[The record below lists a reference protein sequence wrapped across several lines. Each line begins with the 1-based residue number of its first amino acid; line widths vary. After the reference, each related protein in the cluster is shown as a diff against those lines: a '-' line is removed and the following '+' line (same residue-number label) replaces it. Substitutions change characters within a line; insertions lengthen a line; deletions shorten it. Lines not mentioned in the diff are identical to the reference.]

1 MASQLGTLLAL
12 SRVGGVMKANSIV
25 ILAMLMAMMP
35 ITLSAQVKPGDGS
48 ANAPIVIPD
57 SAQDD
62 TALKDAQSA
71 SDVVP
76 RDPKEFLQEYEAEMQ
91 AITQRFAAAL
101 VSVTEAVG
109 RGELTS
115 EQGQKITTELYQVA
129 QMRFELLGA
138 WRIMVEHDLAQVP
151 TAAAPPAP
159 AINEN
164 REIVMVALPFSSFEL
179 NPSLAEYLNLSQSQI
194 EAIQQVMARER
205 GNVQPLIAQLKAAKE
220 KLLAADARQPND
232 KNIKVLADTQA
243 GLLAKLI
250 VANAQM
256 QSKIYKL
263 LTPEQQGKLDNLKR
277 SNESAA
283 IVASAK

>member
-1 MASQLGTLLAL
+1 MKVKSVAILG
-12 SRVGGVMKANSIV
+12 V
-25 ILAMLMAMMP
+25 LMAMMP
-35 ITLSAQVKPGDGS
+35 ITLSAQIKSGDGS
-48 ANAPIVIPD
+48 SKASIVIPD
-57 SAQDD
+57 SAQHD

-71 SDVVP
+71 PDVVP
-76 RDPKEFLQEYEAEMQ
+76 RDPKELLQEYEAEMQ

-101 VSVTEAVG
+101 VTVTEAVG
-109 RGELTS
+109 RGELPS

-205 GNVQPLIAQLKAAKE
+205 GNVQPLIAQLKTAKE
-220 KLLAADARQPND
+220 KLLAADTRQPNY

-243 GLLAKLI
+243 GLLAKFI

-263 LTPEQQGKLDNLKR
+263 LTPEQQEKLDYLKR
-277 SNESAA
+277 SNEPAA
-283 IVASAK
+283 IVASAR

>member
-1 MASQLGTLLAL
+1 
-12 SRVGGVMKANSIV
+12 MKANSIV

-35 ITLSAQVKPGDGS
+35 ITLSAQVKPGAGS

-62 TALKDAQSA
+62 TALKDVQSA
-71 SDVVP
+71 SV
-76 RDPKEFLQEYEAEMQ
+76 
-91 AITQRFAAAL
+91 L

-138 WRIMVEHDLAQVP
+138 WRIMMEHDLAQVP
-151 TAAAPPAP
+151 TAVAPPAP
-159 AINEN
+159 AIDEN

-232 KNIKVLADTQA
+232 KNIKVLANTQA

-250 VANAQM
+250 VANSRM
-256 QSKIYKL
+256 QSEIYKL
-263 LTPEQQGKLDNLKR
+263 LTPEQQEKLDYLKR
-277 SNESAA
+277 SNEPAT

>member
-1 MASQLGTLLAL
+1 
-12 SRVGGVMKANSIV
+12 MKAKSIV
-25 ILAMLMAMMP
+25 ILAVLMAMMP
-35 ITLSAQVKPGDGS
+35 ITLSAQSKPADGS

-57 SAQDD
+57 SSQDD
-62 TALKDAQSA
+62 TALKDVQSA
-71 SDVVP
+71 PDAAS
-76 RDPKEFLQEYEAEMQ
+76 RDPKKLLQAYEAEME

-115 EQGQKITTELYQVA
+115 EQGQEITTELYQVA

-138 WRIMVEHDLAQVP
+138 WSVMLEHDLARVP
-151 TAAAPPAP
+151 TAAAPATPALD
-159 AINEN
+159 EN
-164 REIVMVALPFSSFEL
+164 SEIVMVALPFSSFEL
-179 NPSLAEYLNLSQSQI
+179 NTSLAKYLNLSQSQI

-205 GNVQPLIAQLKAAKE
+205 GNLQPLIAQLKAAKE
-220 KLLAADARQPND
+220 KLLATDARQPND

-250 VANAQM
+250 VANARM

-283 IVASAK
+283 IVAGVR

>member
-1 MASQLGTLLAL
+1 
-12 SRVGGVMKANSIV
+12 MKAKSIV
-25 ILAMLMAMMP
+25 ILAVLMAMMP
-35 ITLSAQVKPGDGS
+35 ITLSAQSKPADGS

-57 SAQDD
+57 SSQDD
-62 TALKDAQSA
+62 TALKDVQSA
-71 SDVVP
+71 PDAAS
-76 RDPKEFLQEYEAEMQ
+76 RDPKKLLQAYDAEME

-138 WRIMVEHDLAQVP
+138 WSVMLEHDLERVP
-151 TAAAPPAP
+151 TVAAPATPAVDQN
-159 AINEN
+159 NE
-164 REIVMVALPFSSFEL
+164 IIMVALPFSSFEL
-179 NPSLAEYLNLSQSQI
+179 NTSLAEYLNLSQSQI

-232 KNIKVLADTQA
+232 KNIKALAVTQA

-250 VANAQM
+250 VANARM
-256 QSKIYKL
+256 QSEIYKL
-263 LTPEQQGKLDNLKR
+263 LTPEQQEKLDHLKR

-283 IVASAK
+283 TVASAR

>member
-1 MASQLGTLLAL
+1 
-12 SRVGGVMKANSIV
+12 MKANSIV

-76 RDPKEFLQEYEAEMQ
+76 RDPKELLQEYEAEMQ

-220 KLLAADARQPND
+220 KLLAADARQLND

-250 VANAQM
+250 VANSRM
-256 QSKIYKL
+256 QSEIYKL
-263 LTPEQQGKLDNLKR
+263 LTPEQQKKLDYLKR
-277 SNESAA
+277 SNEPAT

>member
-1 MASQLGTLLAL
+1 
-12 SRVGGVMKANSIV
+12 MKAKSIV
-25 ILAMLMAMMP
+25 ILAMLTAMMP
-35 ITLSAQVKPGDGS
+35 ITLSAQIKSGDGS

-57 SAQDD
+57 SAQGD

-71 SDVVP
+71 SDVVL
-76 RDPKEFLQEYEAEMQ
+76 RDPKELLQKYEADME

-115 EQGQKITTELYQVA
+115 GRGQKITTELYQVA

-138 WRIMVEHDLAQVP
+138 WRSMLEHDLAQVP

-159 AINEN
+159 ALDEN
-164 REIVMVALPFSSFEL
+164 NQTVMVALPFSSFEL
-179 NPSLAEYLNLSQSQI
+179 NTSLAEYLTLSQSQI
-194 EAIQQVMARER
+194 EAIQQVMAYER

-250 VANAQM
+250 VANARM
-256 QSKIYKL
+256 QSEIYKL
-263 LTPEQQGKLDNLKR
+263 LTPEQQEKLDHLKR
-277 SNESAA
+277 GNESAA

>member
-1 MASQLGTLLAL
+1 
-12 SRVGGVMKANSIV
+12 MKEKSIV
-25 ILAMLMAMMP
+25 ILAVLLAMVP
-35 ITLSAQVKPGDGS
+35 ITLSAQSKPGDGS
-48 ANAPIVIPD
+48 ANAPIVMPD
-57 SAQDD
+57 SSHDD
-62 TALKDAQSA
+62 TALNDAQSA

-76 RDPKEFLQEYEAEMQ
+76 RDPKELLHEYEAEMQ
-91 AITQRFAAAL
+91 AITQKFAAAL

-115 EQGQKITTELYQVA
+115 EQGQKFTTELYQVA

-151 TAAAPPAP
+151 TAAAPATPD
-159 AINEN
+159 EN
-164 REIVMVALPFSSFEL
+164 NQTVMVELPFSSFEL

-205 GNVQPLIAQLKAAKE
+205 GNVQPLIAQLKTAKE
-220 KLLAADARQPND
+220 KLLAADAREPND
-232 KNIKVLADTQA
+232 KNIKILADTQA

-250 VANAQM
+250 VSNARM

-263 LTPEQQGKLDNLKR
+263 LTPEQQEKLDHLKR

-283 IVASAK
+283 VVASAR

>member
-1 MASQLGTLLAL
+1 
-12 SRVGGVMKANSIV
+12 MKAKSIA
-25 ILAMLMAMMP
+25 ILAVLTGMMP
-35 ITLSAQVKPGDGS
+35 ITLSAQVKTGDGS

-76 RDPKEFLQEYEAEMQ
+76 RDPKELLQEYEAEME

-101 VSVTEAVG
+101 GRITEAVG

-138 WRIMVEHDLAQVP
+138 WSAMLEHDLAQVP

-179 NPSLAEYLNLSQSQI
+179 NTSLAEYLNLSQSQI

-205 GNVQPLIAQLKAAKE
+205 GNVQPVIAQLKAAKE
-220 KLLAADARQPND
+220 KPLAADARQPND

-243 GLLAKLI
+243 VLLAKLI
-250 VANAQM
+250 VTNARM

-263 LTPEQQGKLDNLKR
+263 LTQEQQGKLDYLKR

>member
-1 MASQLGTLLAL
+1 
-12 SRVGGVMKANSIV
+12 MKVKSIV
-25 ILAMLMAMMP
+25 ILAVLLAMMP
-35 ITLSAQVKPGDGS
+35 ITLSAQSKPADGS

-57 SAQDD
+57 SSQDD
-62 TALKDAQSA
+62 TALTEAQNVR
-71 SDVVP
+71 DVVP
-76 RDPKEFLQEYEAEMQ
+76 RDPKELLQEYETEME

-115 EQGQKITTELYQVA
+115 EQGQKISTELYQVA

-138 WRIMVEHDLAQVP
+138 WSVMLEHDLARVP
-151 TAAAPPAP
+151 TAAAQATPDED
-159 AINEN
+159 N
-164 REIVMVALPFSSFEL
+164 EIVMVASPFSSFEL
-179 NPSLAEYLNLSQSQI
+179 NASLAEYLNLSQSQI
-194 EAIQQVMARER
+194 EAIQQVMALER

-220 KLLAADARQPND
+220 KLLATDARQPND

-250 VANAQM
+250 VANARM

-263 LTPEQQGKLDNLKR
+263 LTPEQQEKLDNLKR

-283 IVASAK
+283 ILASAK

>member
-1 MASQLGTLLAL
+1 
-12 SRVGGVMKANSIV
+12 MKAKSIV
-25 ILAMLMAMMP
+25 ILALLMGMMP
-35 ITLSAQVKPGDGS
+35 ITLSAQVESGDDS
-48 ANAPIVIPD
+48 ANAPVVILD
-57 SAQDD
+57 SAQDG
-62 TALKDAQSA
+62 TALKDGQSA
-71 SDVVP
+71 PDAVS
-76 RDPKEFLQEYEAEMQ
+76 RGPKELLQEYEAEME
-91 AITQRFAAAL
+91 AMTQRFAADVLGIA
-101 VSVTEAVG
+101 EAV
-109 RGELTS
+109 RREELTS
-115 EQGQKITTELYQVA
+115 EQGQKVTTELYQVS

-194 EAIQQVMARER
+194 EAIQQVTARER

-250 VANAQM
+250 VANARM
-256 QSKIYKL
+256 QSEIYKL
-263 LTPEQQGKLDNLKR
+263 LAPEQQRKLDYLKR

-283 IVASAK
+283 VVARAD

>member
-1 MASQLGTLLAL
+1 
-12 SRVGGVMKANSIV
+12 MKAKSIA
-25 ILAMLMAMMP
+25 ILAVLTGMMP

-62 TALKDAQSA
+62 TALRDAQSA
-71 SDVVP
+71 PDSVAP
-76 RDPKEFLQEYEAEMQ
+76 DPKEMLQGYEAEME

-101 VSVTEAVG
+101 GSITEAVG

-115 EQGQKITTELYQVA
+115 DQGQKITTELYQVA
-129 QMRFELLGA
+129 RMRFELLGA
-138 WRIMVEHDLAQVP
+138 WRAMLEHDLVRVP
-151 TAAAPPAP
+151 TAVAPPAP
-159 AINEN
+159 ALNEN
-164 REIVMVALPFSSFEL
+164 NEIVMVALPFSSFEL
-179 NPSLAEYLNLSQSQI
+179 NPSLAESLNLSQSQI

-250 VANAQM
+250 VANARM
-256 QSKIYKL
+256 QSEIYKL
-263 LTPEQQGKLDNLKR
+263 LTPEQQEKLDHLKR

-283 IVASAK
+283 IVARAR

>member
-1 MASQLGTLLAL
+1 MS
-12 SRVGGVMKANSIV
+12 
-25 ILAMLMAMMP
+25 
-35 ITLSAQVKPGDGS
+35 
-48 ANAPIVIPD
+48 
-57 SAQDD
+57 
-62 TALKDAQSA
+62 
-71 SDVVP
+71 VP
-76 RDPKEFLQEYEAEMQ
+76 RDPKELLQEYEAEMQ
-91 AITQRFAAAL
+91 AITQRFAAVL

-138 WRIMVEHDLAQVP
+138 WRIMMERDLAQVP

-164 REIVMVALPFSSFEL
+164 RETVMVALPFSSFEL

-194 EAIQQVMARER
+194 EAIQQVMATRTGKRSASDCATESR
-205 GNVQPLIAQLKAAKE
+205 KGEAAG
-220 KLLAADARQPND
+220 RRCPQPND

-250 VANAQM
+250 VANSRV
-256 QSKIYKL
+256 QSEIYKL
-263 LTPEQQGKLDNLKR
+263 LTPEQQEKLDYLNGATNQPR
-277 SNESAA
+277 S
-283 IVASAK
+283 

>member
-1 MASQLGTLLAL
+1 MRA
-12 SRVGGVMKANSIV
+12 KSIV
-25 ILAMLMAMMP
+25 ILAVLMAMMP
-35 ITLSAQVKPGDGS
+35 ITLSAQIKSGDGN
-48 ANAPIVIPD
+48 ANSPIVIPD
-57 SAQDD
+57 SGQD

-76 RDPKEFLQEYEAEMQ
+76 RDPKELLQEYEAEME
-91 AITQRFAAAL
+91 AITQSFATAL
-101 VSVTEAVG
+101 GSITEAVG

-138 WRIMVEHDLAQVP
+138 WRSMLEHDLARVP
-151 TAAAPPAP
+151 TATAPPTP
-159 AINEN
+159 ALDEN
-164 REIVMVALPFSSFEL
+164 NEIVMVALPFSSFEL

-220 KLLAADARQPND
+220 KLLATDVRQPND
-232 KNIKVLADTQA
+232 KNIKVLAGTQA

-250 VANAQM
+250 VANARM
-256 QSKIYKL
+256 QSEIYKV
-263 LTPEQQGKLDNLKR
+263 LTPEQQEKLEYLKR

-283 IVASAK
+283 IAASAK

>member
-1 MASQLGTLLAL
+1 
-12 SRVGGVMKANSIV
+12 MKSIV
-25 ILAMLMAMMP
+25 ILGMLMAMMP
-35 ITLSAQVKPGDGS
+35 ITLSAQIKSGDGS
-48 ANAPIVIPD
+48 SKAPIVISD

-62 TALKDAQSA
+62 TAHKDAQSA
-71 SDVVP
+71 SDGVS
-76 RDPKEFLQEYEAEMQ
+76 RDPKELLQEYEAEMQ

-263 LTPEQQGKLDNLKR
+263 LTPEQQEKLDHLKR
-277 SNESAA
+277 SNEPAT

>member
-1 MASQLGTLLAL
+1 
-12 SRVGGVMKANSIV
+12 MKAKSIV
-25 ILAMLMAMMP
+25 ILAVLLAMMP
-35 ITLSAQVKPGDGS
+35 IILSAQSKPGDGS

-57 SAQDD
+57 SSQDD
-62 TALKDAQSA
+62 TALTEAQNVP
-71 SDVVP
+71 DVVP
-76 RDPKEFLQEYEAEMQ
+76 RDPKELLQEYEAEME

-129 QMRFELLGA
+129 QMRFELFGA

-159 AINEN
+159 VKNEN
-164 REIVMVALPFSSFEL
+164 REIAMVALPFSSFEL
-179 NPSLAEYLNLSQSQI
+179 NPSVAEHLNLSLSQI
-194 EAIQQVMARER
+194 EAIRRVMARER
-205 GNVQPLIAQLKAAKE
+205 GNVQPLIAQLKAANE
-220 KLLAADARQPND
+220 KLLATDARQPND

-243 GLLAKLI
+243 SLLAKLI
-250 VANAQM
+250 VANARM
-256 QSKIYKL
+256 QSEIYKL
-263 LTPEQQGKLDNLKR
+263 LTPEQQEKLDHLKR
-277 SNESAA
+277 GTESAA